1 VKDRRFLWV
10 VLAALPL
17 LVASH
22 ALAQSKEAAKRRLF
36 VDGTQIPANRIL
48 VKDGVEYVD
57 VAVIAQAMGAK
68 VQDSDAGVQVTSTAA
83 KPECEK
89 PGIEGRRFSPEFR
102 TDVLALPDE
111 IESLRAVVSKK
122 EAPPTLGPRFD
133 DIDQKLTYS
142 TSHVQTDAD
151 QAVYYALAYANNSLA
166 ITYYKKLRGVSV
178 EETQKDQLDSMM
190 CAMESKFALM
200 KGVLVQGGS
209 CSVFKRMEAQAGA
222 PKTDE
227 APKQE

>member
-68 VQDSDAGVQVTSTAA
+68 VQDSDAGVQVTS
-83 KPECEK
+83 
-89 PGIEGRRFSPEFR
+89 S
-102 TDVLALPDE
+102 
-111 IESLRAVVSKK
+111 
-122 EAPPTLGPRFD
+122 EA
-133 DIDQKLTYS
+133 
-142 TSHVQTDAD
+142 
-151 QAVYYALAYANNSLA
+151 
-166 ITYYKKLRGVSV
+166 
-178 EETQKDQLDSMM
+178 
-190 CAMESKFALM
+190 
-200 KGVLVQGGS
+200 
-209 CSVFKRMEAQAGA
+209 
-222 PKTDE
+222 
-227 APKQE
+227 